1 MRKLASLAVTA
12 VVLGGSLA
20 FTAGQAT
27 ASTTAAESV
36 QPLASC
42 VTVTKWSDGKTGRYV
57 TVKNSCSS
65 TKCFTVTMA
74 FRTDPKFSIGANK
87 TQEFRYGGMLG
98 VSGTGIKNV
107 GC

>member
-1 MRKLASLAVTA
+1 MRKFASMAVTA
-12 VVLGGSLA
+12 IVMGGSLGL
-20 FTAGQAT
+20 TAGQA
-27 ASTTAAESV
+27 AANSGAEEV

-42 VTVTKWSDGKTGRYV
+42 VTVSKWSTGANDRYV
-57 TVKNSCSS
+57 TVKNSCAS

-74 FRTDPKFSIGANK
+74 LRTDPKFSIGANK